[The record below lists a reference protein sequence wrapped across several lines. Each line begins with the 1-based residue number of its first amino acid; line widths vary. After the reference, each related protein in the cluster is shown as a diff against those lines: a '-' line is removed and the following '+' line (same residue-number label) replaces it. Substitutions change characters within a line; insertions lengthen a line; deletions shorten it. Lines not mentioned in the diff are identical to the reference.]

1 MSDDIFKIDEN
12 VQEELPSKYLIIDK
26 EEDFIQDNVFIK
38 DIEIDPE
45 GRYFSIIATKDGKE
59 LQTQRQY
66 FPERERARSEETFKK
81 AASIKQALLT
91 NILRKFK
98 GEDATLTATSWI
110 DLVTKVRDICK
121 PHFESTPL
129 RAKLELVQN
138 KGKYYTNI
146 STFAPFELMS
156 VERKDT
162 NHKITEKDR
171 QMLKNKL
178 TDATATPDVD
188 PGDTAKDDQ
197 PF

>member
-26 EEDFIQDNVFIK
+26 EEDFIQDGVFIK

-121 PHFESTPL
+121 PYFESTPL
-129 RAKLELVQN
+129 RVKLELVQN